1 MIGSPG
7 NTIHR
12 IPPEV
17 ADVEDDH
24 AVPGLSGRWFGVL
37 AVVSAIAWIAFI
49 VLLALFVT
57 TSTT

>member
-1 MIGSPG
+1 MIGRPGSPA
-7 NTIHR
+7 R
-12 IPPEV
+12 RVPAEL
-17 ADVEDDH
+17 ADVEDDY
-24 AVPGLSGRWFGVL
+24 AVPGLTGRWFGVL